1 MSNTNEFPT
10 RIVNTTRD
18 TTLSAVIAI
27 SGTTSAALDLSG
39 CTLVAMTIP
48 ALFTG
53 TEISF
58 QGSFDGTTYVDL
70 YRTVDDALIYTPI
83 TAGRTYLLNVA
94 DLAGIRFIKLKSNAT
109 EIAER
114 TILLLARSL
123 A

>member
-10 RIVNTTRD
+10 RISNTVHNEI
-18 TTLSAVIAI
+18 LSAII
-27 SGTTSAALDLSG
+27 PINSTTSVGIDLSG
-39 CTLVAMTIP
+39 CTLVSMWIP

-58 QGSFDGTTYVDL
+58 LGSFDGTTYSDL
-70 YRTVDDALIYTPI
+70 YRTVDDSLIFTPI
-83 TAGRTYLLNVA
+83 TAGRMYLLNVA
-94 DLAGIRFIKLKSNAT
+94 DLAGMRFLQLKSNAT